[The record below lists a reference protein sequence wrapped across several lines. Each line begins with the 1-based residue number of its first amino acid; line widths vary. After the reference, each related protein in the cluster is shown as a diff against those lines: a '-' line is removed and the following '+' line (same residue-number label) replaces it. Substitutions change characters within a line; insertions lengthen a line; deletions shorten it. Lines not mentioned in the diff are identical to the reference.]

1 VAGARRTLAALC
13 AHKVRRALVAA
24 LVAALALAVF
34 AGARSAGDAHA
45 ATVCTKHAKRVVKH
59 VNRHGKRKKIVR
71 THPYWTCQE
80 VAEPVAAAPVTP
92 APTAPAPAPTPTPTP
107 EPEPNA
113 LSITTNDHTNPLE
126 YVPNHKT
133 RKSGRLTIQ
142 LNNLASEDEH
152 NMDMER
158 VNEGTGELEGPVV
171 AAVSAAGASASEPV
185 TVEVQPG
192 TYRMWCT
199 IGHHAEH
206 GMTAEITVE

>member
-1 VAGARRTLAALC
+1 MARRTFRVSC
-13 AHKVRRALVAA
+13 NRKVRRVSVAV

-34 AGARSAGDAHA
+34 AGARSTDDAHA
-45 ATVCTKHAKRVVKH
+45 ATVCTKHTKRVVKH
-59 VNRHGKRKKIVR
+59 VKRHGKRKKIVR

-80 VAEPVAAAPVTP
+80 VAEPVAAAPVIP
-92 APTAPAPAPTPTPTP
+92 APAPASTPTPESQP

-113 LSITTNDHTNPLE
+113 LSIATNDHTNPYE

-133 RKSGRLTIQ
+133 RKPGRLTIQ
-142 LNNLASEDEH
+142 LNNIASEDEH

-158 VNEGTGELEGPVV
+158 VNEETGELEGGIV
-171 AAVSAAGASASEPV
+171 ASVSAVGASASAPV

>member
-1 VAGARRTLAALC
+1 MAGARRTLGALC
-13 AHKVRRALVAA
+13 AHNVRRVLAA
-24 LVAALALAVF
+24 TVLGTLALALLL
-34 AGARSAGDAHA
+34 GARPASDAHA
-45 ATVCTKHAKRVVKH
+45 ATVCTKHTKRVVKH
-59 VNRHGKRKKIVR
+59 VKRHGKRKKIVR
-71 THPYWTCQE
+71 LRPCWTCQE

-92 APTAPAPAPTPTPTP
+92 PPTAPAPETPAPQP

-113 LSITTNDHTNPLE
+113 LSITTNDHTSPLE
-126 YVPNHKT
+126 YAPNHKT
-133 RKSGRLTIQ
+133 RKAGRLTIQ

-158 VNEGTGELEGPVV
+158 VNEETGELEGPIV
-171 AAVSAAGASASEPV
+171 ASVSAVGASASEPV

-206 GMTAEITVE
+206 GMTTEIEVE